1 MVTNSVATFHSQ
13 AEQPVPHVEAKEIS
27 GLHHMLKANQDTSW
41 QVRQNNGL
49 MGHRIVMR
57 KKRNYHK
64 CPECRCKHNDG
75 LFPKRKGEPN
85 MTCDKCFAKI
95 TLSVLS
101 YVWFLGPRA
110 DGWDYELLY
119 TE

>member
-64 CPECRCKHNDG
+64 CPVCRCKHIDYCDFRG

-85 MTCDKCFAKI
+85 MTCDKCFDKSIAEASKK
-95 TLSVLS
+95 
-101 YVWFLGPRA
+101 WFIGPYA
-110 DGWDYELLY
+110 YELVDDM
-119 TE
+119 

>member
-1 MVTNSVATFHSQ
+1 MVSYYGTFTT
-13 AEQPVPHVEAKEIS
+13 VN
-27 GLHHMLKANQDTSW
+27 LKH
-41 QVRQNNGL
+41 GL

-85 MTCDKCFAKI
+85 MTCDKCFDKA
-95 TLSVLS
+95 LSVAS
-101 YVWFLGPRA
+101 NIWFLGPVA
-110 DGWDYELLY
+110 YGIFDKE
-119 TE
+119 